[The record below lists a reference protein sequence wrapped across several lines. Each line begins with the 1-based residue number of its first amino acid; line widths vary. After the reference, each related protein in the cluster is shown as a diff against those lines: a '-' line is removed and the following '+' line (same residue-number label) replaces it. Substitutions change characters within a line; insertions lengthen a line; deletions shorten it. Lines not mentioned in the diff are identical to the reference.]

1 MATMNRNVNLEE
13 INSDAF
19 LGIPFLNYQSP
30 FQKLIFWGSVILGV
44 LWNILAT
51 FVFHINSNIVVI
63 VTIFPLML
71 GVLFGCNFNQ
81 DLTLFQYI
89 ILILF
94 KPSKVYVN
102 KPSED
107 LKQIKATKERMK
119 KEEELRM
126 REELKA
132 SPEEQKRLLIKLA
145 LGVAIA
151 VVLFIILLIVIAST
165 RTDVIHHII
174 TE

>member
-19 LGIPFLNYQSP
+19 LGIPFLNYQTP
-30 FQKLIFWGSVILGV
+30 VQKLIFWGSVIVGV

-51 FVFHINSNIVVI
+51 FVFHINSTVVI
-63 VTIFPLML
+63 LITIFPLLL
-71 GVLFGCNFNQ
+71 GVLFGCNYNQ
-81 DLTLFQYI
+81 DLTLIQYI
-89 ILILF
+89 VLILF

-102 KPSED
+102 KPYED

-119 KEEELRM
+119 KEEELRL

-132 SPEEQKRLLIKLA
+132 SPEEQKKLLIKLLFGA
-145 LGVAIA
+145 GIAIL
-151 VVLFIILLIVIAST
+151 LFVILLIVIAST

>member
-30 FQKLIFWGSVILGV
+30 LQKLIFWGSVIVGV
-44 LWNILAT
+44 LWNVLAT
-51 FVFHINSNIVVI
+51 FLFHINANIVVI
-63 VTIFPLML
+63 VTILPLL
-71 GVLFGCNFNQ
+71 VGVLFGCNYNQ
-81 DLTLFQYI
+81 DLSLFQYI
-89 ILILF
+89 ILVLF
-94 KPSKVYVN
+94 KPSKVYMN
-102 KPSED
+102 KPAED
-107 LKQIKATKERMK
+107 LKQIKETKERIK
-119 KEEELRM
+119 REEELRM

-132 SPEEQKRLLIKLA
+132 SPEEQKRLLIKLV
-145 LGVAIA
+145 LGVVIA
-151 VVLFIILLIVIAST
+151 VVFFIILLIVIAST

>member
-1 MATMNRNVNLEE
+1 MATMNRNATP
-13 INSDAF
+13 IF

-30 FQKLIFWGSVILGV
+30 FQKLIFWGSVIVGV

-132 SPEEQKRLLIKLA
+132 SPEEQKRLQACTWCGNCSSAFHYSLNCYCIYPY
-145 LGVAIA
+145 
-151 VVLFIILLIVIAST
+151 
-165 RTDVIHHII
+165 
-174 TE
+174 